1 MKKTFTLYH
10 ELLDAP
16 NTKPTLEFFD
26 CEINSG
32 FADNIHDGP
41 SDKVLRNILN
51 YAKAVNVFK
60 TKNAGNI
67 YLVSN

>member
-10 ELLDAP
+10 EILDAP
-16 NTKPTLEFFD
+16 NTKPTTEFFD
-26 CEINSG
+26 CEINPR
-32 FADNIHDGP
+32 FADSIHDGP
-41 SDKVLRNILN
+41 SDKVLHNILN

>member
-10 ELLDAP
+10 EILDAP
-16 NTKPTLEFFD
+16 NTNPTTEFFD
-26 CEINSG
+26 CEINLRS
-32 FADNIHDGP
+32 ADSIHDGP
-41 SDKVLRNILN
+41 SDRVLRNILN